1 MEPKPAQPLETPD
14 PEVTPKARRRSF
26 SAGYKLDILRQI
38 DACSEPGE
46 IGSLLRKEGLYSSH
60 LTAWKEQR
68 ETGALKELS
77 KKRGRKAPANA
88 EAQSR
93 KQIAQ
98 LERDNKRL
106 REKLEKAE
114 TIISVQKKLSQ
125 LLGLDERKE
134 TA

>member
-1 MEPKPAQPLETPD
+1 MEPKLTQPLETPD

-26 SAGYKLDILRQI
+26 SARYKQDILRQV

-60 LTAWKEQR
+60 LTAWREQR

-77 KKRGRKAPANA
+77 KKRGRKASSKA

-125 LLGLDERKE
+125 LLGLDERKG
-134 TA
+134 TR